1 MHLPQGNLYLS
12 PSNPSL
18 TVYPSSVFKTVD
30 SEAQA
35 KYLGFYPVFPL
46 SLVPSLNIC
55 PHTMPKHGNNIF
67 IFSFSLI

>member
-1 MHLPQGNLYLS
+1 MHLPQENFYLS
-12 PSNPSL
+12 PSNLSFTIFPS
-18 TVYPSSVFKTVD
+18 TVLKTVD

-35 KYLGFYPVFPL
+35 KYLGFYPGFPL

-55 PHTMPKHGNNIF
+55 PHTIPKHGNNSF

>member
-1 MHLPQGNLYLS
+1 MHLPQENLHLS

-18 TVYPSSVFKTVD
+18 TVFPSSISKTVD

-35 KYLGFYPVFPL
+35 KYLGLYPGFPL

-55 PHTMPKHGNNIF
+55 PQYYPKT
-67 IFSFSLI
+67 